1 MLKIRLARVG
11 KRGHATFR
19 VAVTE
24 HTRPPKSGALEQIGS
39 YDPHANTLHVN
50 AERLK
55 ARLAQGAKLSPTL
68 QNLLV
73 EHKILE
79 GEKLRVWK
87 PKRKAGDTAAATG
100 APAGS
105 SEAPT
110 VEDPKGEAPPSPG
123 TPSST

>member
-1 MLKIRLARVG
+1 MLKIRLTRVG

-19 VAVTE
+19 VVVTE
-24 HTRPPKSGALEQIGS
+24 HTRPPKSGALERLGA
-39 YDPHANTLHVN
+39 YDPHANTLRVD

-73 EHKILE
+73 EHKIIR

-87 PKRKAGDTAAATG
+87 PKRRAGDTAASTG
-100 APAGS
+100 APAGA
-105 SEAPT
+105 SEVPT
-110 VEDPKGEAPPSPG
+110 VEGPNGEAPPSSG
-123 TPSST
+123 TPANT